1 MALSREERLA
11 RRKANRRSGRMAGDA
26 LAETSEAADL
36 SSAEAAPAPDGMRN
50 NLERRI
56 GTDEYTR
63 IGARG
68 QDDATGK
75 GKYSAKEVISEF
87 RNREKGTSVDGGE
100 GSMVDYFQGLV
111 NDGAKFNGRAKNY
124 LTKHGVTFGGG
135 GGGGGGEDGS
145 DPSPTPE
152 PTPAPTPAPTPTPGP
167 PQTIQPGGPTTPN
180 PFSGNS
186 QTQNIN
192 QDNDLNVNVTGS
204 NNTTISTQDNSIS
217 QGMGSSDYA
226 SRYARGLKDQY
237 VLNLL
242 NR

>member
-11 RRKANRRSGRMAGDA
+11 RRKSNRRSGRMAGDA
-26 LAETSEAADL
+26 LAETGEAADL
-36 SSAEAAPAPDGMRN
+36 ASAEAAPASDGMRN

-135 GGGGGGEDGS
+135 GGGGGDDEGGN
-145 DPSPTPE
+145 DPSPTP
-152 PTPAPTPAPTPTPGP
+152 TPTPTPTPSPTPGP
-167 PQTIQPGGPTTPN
+167 IQTIRPGVPTTPN
-180 PFSGNS
+180 PFGGNS

-192 QDNDLNVNVTGS
+192 QDNDQTVTVTGN
-204 NNTTISTQDNSIS
+204 NNTTISNQDNSIS
-217 QGMGSSDYA
+217 QSMGSSDYA
-226 SRYARGLKDQY
+226 SRYARGMKDQY